1 MKKIIFIL
9 ILASINL
16 QFLYAQEPTK
26 IDSLSSEVLQSVFVE
41 EPEFLDSTSRKSSLK
56 AYPYAFYT
64 PESKLAFGAGGIFIF
79 YTNKTS
85 DVKPSK
91 IGFGGYYS
99 TNNQYKISMNNTY
112 YFWENKFYFNLP
124 ISYGRFIN
132 KYWGVGDDVDD
143 YDNAGYT
150 IETFSTTLT
159 LQLPPVWFA
168 ADRSGIIFDYDNTRI
183 VDKQNNDLLKNDSN
197 SVIGANGGELFGIGG
212 DLVWDTRDNIFF
224 PNTGG
229 YQYFKVV
236 FYPGM
241 SDFVYANFELD
252 VRHYR
257 AFSKDHV
264 LAGNFYL
271 NSTVGDAPFYKL
283 PSVGGKRMRGY
294 FYGRY
299 RDNFFAMLQM
309 EYRQYFAKKW
319 GFVLFGSA
327 GNVSHTIL
335 EYDFNTLKYTYGTG
349 LRYLFN
355 EKERVNLRMDIGVN
369 TDGSMGIYFGI
380 EEAF

>member
-1 MKKIIFIL
+1 MKKRLLVLLAIIARVSFM
-9 ILASINL
+9 N
-16 QFLYAQEPTK
+16 AQESPK
-26 IDSLSSEVLQSVFVE
+26 LDSISSDMIQSVYVE
-41 EPEFLDSTSRKSSLK
+41 EPDFIDSNLRKSSLK

-64 PESKLAFGAGGIFIF
+64 PESKLAFGAGGMFVF

-99 TNNQYKISMNNTY
+99 TNNQYKISMNNIY
-112 YFWENKFYFNLP
+112 YFAENKVYFKLP
-124 ISYGRFIN
+124 VSYGRFVN
-132 KYWGVGDDVDD
+132 KYWGTGDQVNN
-143 YDNAGYT
+143 YDSAGYT
-150 IETFSTTLT
+150 VQTFAATLT
-159 LQLPPVWFA
+159 FQIPPAWFS
-168 ADRSGIIFDYDNTRI
+168 ADRTGVIVDFDYTDI
-183 VDKQNNDLLKNDSN
+183 VDKQSNKFLLNDSVPVTG
-197 SVIGANGGELFGIGG
+197 SNGGIILGVGG
-212 DLVWDTRDNIFF
+212 DLLWDSRDNIFF
-224 PNTGG
+224 PNKGG
-229 YQYFKVV
+229 YQYFKAV

-264 LAGNFYL
+264 LAGNFFL
-271 NSTVGDAPFYKL
+271 QSTVGDSPFYKL
-283 PSVGGKRMRGY
+283 PSIGGKQMRGY

-299 RDNFFAMLQM
+299 RDNFFAMMQL
-309 EYRQYFAKKW
+309 EYRQYFFKKF
-319 GFVLFGSA
+319 GFVVFGSV

-335 EYDFNTLKYTYGTG
+335 DYDFSNLKYTYGGG

-355 EKERVNLRMDIGVN
+355 EKERVNLRMDVGIG

>member
-1 MKKIIFIL
+1 MKKQLLIAFSIL
-9 ILASINL
+9 ILTPSL
-16 QFLYAQEPTK
+16 WAQETEK
-26 IDSLSSEVLQSVFVE
+26 MDSLSSGVIQSIYHD
-41 EPEFLDSTSRKSSLK
+41 EPAFLDSTDRKTTLK

-64 PESKLAFGAGGIFIF
+64 PESKLAFGAGGIMIF

-112 YFWENKFYFNLP
+112 YFWENKLYFNLP
-124 ISYGRFIN
+124 ISYGKFIN
-132 KYWGVGDDVDD
+132 KYWGTGSQVND
-143 YDNAGYT
+143 YEDAGYT
-150 IETFSTTLT
+150 IETFSSTLT
-159 LQLPPVWFA
+159 LQLPPAWFA
-168 ADRSGIIFDYDNTRI
+168 ADRSGIILDYDNTQI
-183 VDKQNNDLLKNDSN
+183 VDKQNNKFLVNDSTA
-197 SVIGANGGELFGIGG
+197 VLGANGGELFGIGG

-224 PNTGG
+224 PNSGI

-241 SDFVYANFELD
+241 SDYVFTNFELD
-252 VRHYR
+252 LRHYR

-271 NSTVGDAPFYKL
+271 QSSVGDAPFYKL
-283 PSVGGKRMRGY
+283 PSIGGKQMRGY

-309 EYRQYFAKKW
+309 EYRQYFSKKW
-319 GFVLFGSA
+319 GFVVFGSV
-327 GNVSHTIL
+327 GNVSPSIL
-335 EYDFNTLKYTYGTG
+335 SYDFKHLKYTYGTG

-355 EKERVNLRMDIGVN
+355 EKEHVNLRMDIGIGADGN
-369 TDGSMGIYFGI
+369 TGIYFGI